1 MVKPQFEAPRAAV
14 ERGGVVHDPVVQARA
29 VGRVLRWALDSGL
42 RAGGVYRSPL
52 SGPAGNREFFL
63 ILRVPAL

>member
-1 MVKPQFEAPRAAV
+1 M

-42 RAGGVYRSPL
+42 CADGVYRSPL

-63 ILRVPAL
+63 ILKVPAL